1 MKININKDWATQ
13 ITAQANSLDLILKQL
28 PLSNQLP
35 QNWCALKDR
44 INDHLKCL
52 ISKILLPELMRTLL
66 NSDCK
71 PQLARN
77 IYRIMRSSIKL
88 IYAIDLEYE

>member
-1 MKININKDWATQ
+1 MSRLAQGDNTNLSSLNVKININNDWAKQ
-13 ITAQANSLDLILKQL
+13 ITAQTNTLHLLLKQL

-52 ISKILLPELMRTLL
+52 ISKILLP
-66 NSDCK
+66 
-71 PQLARN
+71 
-77 IYRIMRSSIKL
+77 
-88 IYAIDLEYE
+88 